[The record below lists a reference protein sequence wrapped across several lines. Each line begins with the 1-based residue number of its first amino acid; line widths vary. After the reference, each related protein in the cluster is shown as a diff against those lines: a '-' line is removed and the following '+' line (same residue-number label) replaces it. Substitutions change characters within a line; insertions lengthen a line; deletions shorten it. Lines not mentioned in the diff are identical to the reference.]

1 MNRLTLVLG
10 GARSGKSRFA
20 LEHGNRSSGP
30 KYYIAT
36 AQALDAEMTRRIN
49 EHRRQRPSDWTT
61 IEEPLSLSEV
71 LQSVEGKA
79 DIAVIDCLTLWLS
92 NQLIK
97 TNGDEKKMEA
107 EIDRFIRTAIRLDL
121 SVTAV
126 SNEVGL
132 GIVPADPTSR
142 LFRDMAGILHQRFA
156 EECRDVYWMTAG
168 IAVKIKGDRHAE
180 VANRAG

>member
-1 MNRLTLVLG
+1 MNRLTLILG

-20 LEHGNRSSGP
+20 MEHGKKSGAS

-36 AQALDAEMTRRIN
+36 AQALDAEMIRRIK

-61 IEEPLSLSEV
+61 IEEPLNLSEA
-71 LQSVEGKA
+71 LQSVQGKA

-92 NQLIK
+92 NLLIK

-107 EIDRFIRTAIRLDL
+107 EIDRFIRAAIRLDL
-121 SVTAV
+121 SVIAV

-132 GIVPADPTSR
+132 GIVPADPMSR
-142 LFRDMAGILHQRFA
+142 LFRDLAGVLHQRFA
-156 EECRDVYWMTAG
+156 EVCHEVYWMTAG
-168 IAVKIKGDRHAE
+168 LAVQIKGDRDAKTSNHP
-180 VANRAG
+180 

>member
-1 MNRLTLVLG
+1 MNRLTLILG

-20 LEHGNRSSGP
+20 MEHGKTSGVS

-36 AQALDAEMTRRIN
+36 AQALDAEMIRRIK

-61 IEEPLSLSEV
+61 IEEPLNLSEA
-71 LQSVEGKA
+71 LQSVQGKA

-92 NQLIK
+92 NLLIK

-107 EIDRFIRTAIRLDL
+107 EIDRFIRVATRLDL
-121 SVTAV
+121 SVVAV

-132 GIVPADPTSR
+132 GIVPADPMSR

-156 EECRDVYWMTAG
+156 EACHEVYWMTAG
-168 IAVKIKGDRHAE
+168 IAVKIKGDRNADI
-180 VANRAG
+180 ANRVG